1 MIQRPR
7 MLSFVVLCLVLTL
20 WGAVNAAQSSL
31 RVQLILGARAIKYLN
46 DNVIPEFEREFNT
59 GVDIETVDW
68 NNRMEKLLITT
79 AAGVPP
85 DVYMSGAEHVLEL
98 VENGLIAPLDREFS
112 QWADRRDFLAPTF
125 GSSIWEGVHYGVP
138 IYTAPRVWWY
148 RADLFEDAGMSG
160 DQPPR
165 SWSELLDAAKRLTK
179 TDGQQVIRQGYD
191 LSRWT
196 GTASPFGKLHDFAV
210 YLWQIGGELFDDE
223 YQPLFTSPESIATM
237 EFLFQLKEAVK
248 PPGYQ
253 VVVPGGGGEALIK
266 GAAVIN
272 LAGGW
277 ISSQV
282 HQYAP
287 DQLDVVKAIVP
298 VPGEKNR
305 VTNIFSDWLG
315 IHAQSTNKEL
325 AWEFIKAV
333 TQPEVLVDMNAE
345 LGLLSPRRS
354 TITEFLR
361 RRPLSKYMYETVEYA
376 RPYPVF
382 PLSVQLSEAWSS
394 QYTLAIEGQLGI
406 VPAMEEASRRWRV
419 ILQEWSGAQQ

>member
-1 MIQRPR
+1 
-7 MLSFVVLCLVLTL
+7 LLT
-20 WGAVNAAQSSL
+20 
-31 RVQLILGARAIKYLN
+31 
-46 DNVIPEFEREFNT
+46 
-59 GVDIETVDW
+59 
-68 NNRMEKLLITT
+68 
-79 AAGVPP
+79 
-85 DVYMSGAEHVLEL
+85 
-98 VENGLIAPLDREFS
+98 
-112 QWADRRDFLAPTF
+112 
-125 GSSIWEGVHYGVP
+125 
-138 IYTAPRVWWY
+138 
-148 RADLFEDAGMSG
+148 
-160 DQPPR
+160 
-165 SWSELLDAAKRLTK
+165 AAKRLTK

-196 GTASPFGKLHDFAV
+196 GTASHFARIQDFAV

-253 VVVPGGGGEALIK
+253 VVVPSGGGSALIK

-287 DQLDVVKAIVP
+287 DLLDVVKAIVP
-298 VPGEKNR
+298 VPGEKNQ
-305 VTNIFSDWLG
+305 VTNTFTNWLG
-315 IHAQSTNKEL
+315 IHSQSRNKEL

-333 TQPEVLVDMNAE
+333 TQPTVLVDLNAE

-354 TITEFLR
+354 TITEFAR
-361 RRPLSKYMYETVEYA
+361 RRPLSKYMYETVEYV
-376 RPYPVF
+376 RSYPVF
-382 PLSVQLSEAWSS
+382 PMSSQLTQAWSS

-406 VPAMEEASRRWRV
+406 VPAMEEASRQWRV
-419 ILQEWSGAQQ
+419 ILQEWSGAKQ